1 MGWKL
6 LRVPGLFD
14 ARFSEKACVDT
25 LLEKKLYMTR
35 TLFVSSFALLEFN

>member
-14 ARFSEKACVDT
+14 VLFSENACADA

-35 TLFVSSFALLEFN
+35 TLFISFALLEFN